1 MKKSPVISILMAV
14 ALLSGCSDT
23 PDATATSTSEAT
35 QNNQNTITASNS
47 SQTVSES
54 AYPARYAELGP
65 LIRAQMQGM
74 DSLVGPIS
82 YLPTGD
88 AAVFDMFDCY
98 NFADFETRGNIDYID
113 RGFEYVARRIQI
125 WRNTFEKYGYDKEIY
140 DEELQKFELQM
151 ITFIEQTAK
160 AGIQTDEAGFM
171 IHEEKFN
178 EMIPAIAERI
188 EARRQTIQPDKP
200 PLVSEG
206 GCGDGESPTLVN
218 ITPKGARLWLIEDFD
233 FKVCTM
239 RFADPWNRD
248 RCSRWWEVNTA
259 EPTYLSGTYRYQA
272 LWPGS
277 QATRGQ
283 TQVQP
288 GKKEGNPAVIKISQ
302 P

>member
-1 MKKSPVISILMAV
+1 MTKSPTFAILIAA
-14 ALLSGCSDT
+14 ALLLGCT
-23 PDATATSTSEAT
+23 EAPDAPASSPSAASQVT
-35 QNNQNTITASNS
+35 QNNIAASSS
-47 SQTVSES
+47 SQIVSQS
-54 AYPARYAELGP
+54 PYPARYAELGP
-65 LIRAQMQGM
+65 LIRTQMQGL

-113 RGFEYVARRIQI
+113 RGFEYIARRTQI
-125 WRNTFEKYGYDKEIY
+125 WRNTFEKYGYDKKVY
-140 DEELQKFELQM
+140 DEELQQFELQM
-151 ITFIEQTAK
+151 IAVIEQIAK
-160 AGIQTDEAGFM
+160 AAKQTDDAGFM

-178 EMIPAIAERI
+178 EMIPALAERI
-188 EARRQTIQPDKP
+188 EARRRTIQPDKP

-233 FKVCTM
+233 FKVCAI

-248 RCSRWWEVNTA
+248 KCSRWWEVNTA
-259 EPTYLSGTYRYQA
+259 EPAYLSGMYRYQA
-272 LWPGS
+272 LWPGGG
-277 QATRGQ
+277 ATRGQ

-288 GKKEGNPAVIKISQ
+288 GKKEGNPAMIKISQ